1 MRAATTGSRRK
12 TPVRMDDADA
22 RSRPGRPGESAAK
35 ATVRAE
41 ATIRLAGARV
51 TQGRLQVLE
60 VLQRSGR
67 ALTHHEIEQE
77 VTAVSPLDRVTVY
90 RVLDWLTREGIAHKV
105 PGDDRVWRFTI
116 AGQHASHR
124 HAHFQCTDCSQVICL
139 EEMPGRLRPRLPAG
153 YRSVAVEV
161 TVKGQ
166 CRECCRSEGRPV
178 RAAGNALKARKARV
192 SRVTQAT
199 RPIRGPGV
207 NR

>member
-1 MRAATTGSRRK
+1 MSGGA
-12 TPVRMDDADA
+12 
-22 RSRPGRPGESAAK
+22 AAK
-35 ATVRAE
+35 ARARAE
-41 ATIRLAGARV
+41 SAIRLTGARV

-67 ALTHHEIEQE
+67 ALTHNEIEQE

-139 EEMPGRLRPRLPAG
+139 EEMPAGCGPGCQRATVRLP
-153 YRSVAVEV
+153 S
-161 TVKGQ
+161 K
-166 CRECCRSEGRPV
+166 
-178 RAAGNALKARKARV
+178 
-192 SRVTQAT
+192 
-199 RPIRGPGV
+199 
-207 NR
+207 